1 MTPLQI
7 VRAFWPS
14 VELRIDYD
22 SSPGWEGQLVIRD
35 PACRRDVV
43 AWIRGARAGDH
54 GRDAGRWAE
63 GGKERRAQEIEKP
76 LWKDRGAKAKDVT
89 QQGMD

>member
-22 SSPGWEGQLVIRD
+22 SSPGWEGKLVIRD

-43 AWIRGARAGDH
+43 AWIRGHEREIMEEMRGVGAQRKHEEKEH
-54 GRDAGRWAE
+54 GREQRRRENIDATE
-63 GGKERRAQEIEKP
+63 SH
-76 LWKDRGAKAKDVT
+76 
-89 QQGMD
+89 

>member
-14 VELRIDYD
+14 ITLRIDYD

-35 PACRRDVV
+35 PACRRDVA
-43 AWIRGARAGDH
+43 AWIREHEREIMDEMRAVGRRREGTPGAGNRKAPLG
-54 GRDAGRWAE
+54 GQRGQAE
-63 GGKERRAQEIEKP
+63 TLSNKG
-76 LWKDRGAKAKDVT
+76 
-89 QQGMD
+89 

>member
-14 VELRIDYD
+14 ITLRIDYD

-35 PACRRDVV
+35 PACRRDVA
-43 AWIRGARAGDH
+43 AWIREHERKIMDEMG
-54 GRDAGRWAE
+54 GRWAE

-76 LWKDRGAKAKDVT
+76 LCPSRGAKTEKRFFKT
-89 QQGMD
+89 

>member
-7 VRAFWPS
+7 VRTFWPS
-14 VELRIDYD
+14 IELRIDYD

-43 AWIRGARAGDH
+43 AWIREHEREIMDEMRGG
-54 GRDAGRWAE
+54 GQKAGRNA
-63 GGKERRAQEIEKP
+63 GRRK
-76 LWKDRGAKAKDVT
+76 
-89 QQGMD
+89 

>member
-14 VELRIDYD
+14 IELRIDYD

-35 PACRRDVV
+35 PACRRDVA
-43 AWIRGARAGDH
+43 AWIREHEREIMDEMRGGGPKT
-54 GRDAGRWAE
+54 GRNAGRR
-63 GGKERRAQEIEKP
+63 KEKSP
-76 LWKDRGAKAKDVT
+76 LREQGAKTRRSPKT
-89 QQGMD
+89 

>member
-14 VELRIDYD
+14 IELRIDYD

-35 PACRRDVV
+35 PACRRDVA
-43 AWIRGARAGDH
+43 AWIREHEREIMDEMQGGGRTEKTRGEDTWKRA
-54 GRDAGRWAE
+54 
-63 GGKERRAQEIEKP
+63 KTTRRY
-76 LWKDRGAKAKDVT
+76 
-89 QQGMD
+89 

>member
-14 VELRIDYD
+14 ITLRIDYD

-35 PACRRDVV
+35 PACRRDVA
-43 AWIRGARAGDH
+43 AWIREHEREIMDEMGGSGRTEKTRGEGTWKRAKTT
-54 GRDAGRWAE
+54 R
-63 GGKERRAQEIEKP
+63 KY
-76 LWKDRGAKAKDVT
+76 
-89 QQGMD
+89 

>member
-14 VELRIDYD
+14 VTLRIDYD

-35 PACRRDVV
+35 PACRRDVA
-43 AWIRGARAGDH
+43 AWIREHEREIMDEMRGVPRVHRSGAGSGGVAGCLRA
-54 GRDAGRWAE
+54 
-63 GGKERRAQEIEKP
+63 RR
-76 LWKDRGAKAKDVT
+76 
-89 QQGMD
+89 

>member
-1 MTPLQI
+1 MMTPLQI

-14 VELRIDYD
+14 IELRIDYD

-43 AWIRGARAGDH
+43 AWIRGHEREIMDEMRGGGRTEKTRGEGTWKRAKTT
-54 GRDAGRWAE
+54 R
-63 GGKERRAQEIEKP
+63 KY
-76 LWKDRGAKAKDVT
+76 
-89 QQGMD
+89 

>member
-22 SSPGWEGQLVIRD
+22 SSQGWEGKLVIRD
-35 PACRRDVV
+35 PACRRDVA
-43 AWIRGARAGDH
+43 AWIREHEREIMDEMRGGGRTGKTRGEDTWKRA
-54 GRDAGRWAE
+54 
-63 GGKERRAQEIEKP
+63 KTTRRY
-76 LWKDRGAKAKDVT
+76 
-89 QQGMD
+89 